1 MNKLLRFEVKQNLR
15 RASRIYV
22 KSHDLKINYGYFHTD
37 NPASFDG
44 WALLSPEQS
53 NELNLFIQNIEAVNS
68 ILGIDASNKLTDFR
82 FRLPIDLISAI
93 NELNLLLIKE
103 DVKIN
108 IFESAV
114 TSMIQQFKIAT
125 TKLHDEKKHQALTIL
140 NKVGLADYKKLDLSS
155 PIQAVFSEILAI
167 HDKSEKL
174 HKKAD
179 LLFAK
184 DKSYSPKAIEGMA
197 TGETT
202 PAKWLVSC
210 AIDLLIDERLP
221 ILKSMLSG
229 NDIFMLWAKPLLDNG
244 VNQETL
250 IAKTVAINLPDVK
263 VKIINYSPD

>member
-1 MNKLLRFEVKQNLR
+1 MKKLLRFEVKQNLR

-44 WALLSPEQS
+44 WALLSPEQK

-68 ILGIDASNKLTDFR
+68 ILGNDASNKLTDFR

-93 NELNLLLIKE
+93 NDLNLLLIKE

-114 TSMIQQFKIAT
+114 TSMIQQLKIAT

-140 NKVGLADYKKLDLSS
+140 NKVGLADYKKLDLTS

-167 HDKSEKL
+167 RDKSERL

-179 LLFAK
+179 LLFSK

-221 ILKSMLSG
+221 ILKSLLSA
-229 NDIFMLWAKPLLDNG
+229 NDIFMLWAKPLLDNDTQTG
-244 VNQETL
+244 ILIDRATL
-250 IAKTVAINLPDVK
+250 IGMNKLIDKIND
-263 VKIINYSPD
+263 YHSS